1 MQELVCHKHDLLGQ
15 EENQTKLYDCM
26 IWKDSVKSRRSPK
39 CNVNHA
45 DPEFFP
51 NLITQVA
58 TEARGQKQREI

>member
-1 MQELVCHKHDLLGQ
+1 
-15 EENQTKLYDCM
+15 M
-26 IWKDSVKSRRSPK
+26 IWKDSVKSRRNPK
-39 CNVNHA
+39 CNANHP